1 MSAQRETFFMQS
13 IYTVI
18 QNESIEKSATRSDS
32 DTHKQGSAAYRTV
45 VAGSASEP
53 AAADR
58 TRSRGP
64 KRSAG
69 GRAAAA
75 ASGSRRTAQRRS
87 AQRPP
92 PPAGFGRGG
101 RTLLL
106 GASAALPAVT
116 VGGGK
121 TICCFVIRG
130 LWPEKNHNCVF
141 VFPFL
146 LM

>member
-58 TRSRGP
+58 TRS
-64 KRSAG
+64 G
-69 GRAAAA
+69 GANPQP
-75 ASGSRRTAQRRS
+75 RTEAQRRRQS
-87 AQRPP
+87 R
-92 PPAGFGRGG
+92 GR
-101 RTLLL
+101 R
-106 GASAALPAVT
+106 
-116 VGGGK
+116 
-121 TICCFVIRG
+121 
-130 LWPEKNHNCVF
+130 
-141 VFPFL
+141 
-146 LM
+146 